1 MVKFGHRLRKAR
13 KIGHRSL
20 HKISVGARHIEKGS
34 DVGGRIL
41 KKVGKATGQEEL
53 VMAGGALQEGGRMA
67 GKVGRVSRSLEK
79 II

>member
-20 HKISVGARHIEKGS
+20 HKISVGARHVEKGS
-34 DVGGRIL
+34 DIGGRIL
-41 KKVGKATGQEEL
+41 KKVGRATGQEEL
-53 VMAGGALQEGGRMA
+53 VMAGQGVQDVGRMA

-79 II
+79 VI